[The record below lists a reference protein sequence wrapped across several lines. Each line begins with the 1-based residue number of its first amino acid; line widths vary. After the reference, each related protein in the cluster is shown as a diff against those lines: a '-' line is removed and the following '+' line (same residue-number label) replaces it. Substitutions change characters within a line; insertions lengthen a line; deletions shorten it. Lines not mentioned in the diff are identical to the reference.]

1 MSAYPP
7 PTENVPVFNSVYYTS
22 AVPTATINS
31 LSKYFLNFPVAQGTE
46 YFNNASFSNAPVCS
60 AIQNYP
66 SSATSNLATIGYV
79 NNATSGRTYD
89 VSFVPIE
96 PVSNNIT
103 LNSLVDFLI
112 IGNYNNG
119 GSAWANAWRVL
130 LPYSPTLYIPSGY
143 QITIRNNTG
152 FVYVSGANE
161 GFAVNFNAT
170 QSIFSN
176 SSTTAYNPANGDI
189 KIANGSST
197 TLVFQNTVGTT
208 GCVGFWYIIGV

>member
-7 PTENVPVFNSVYYTS
+7 PTETVPIFNSVYYTS
-22 AVPTATINS
+22 AIPTSTINS

-66 SSATSNLATIGYV
+66 SSETSNLATIGYV
-79 NNATSGRTYD
+79 NNATSGPTYD

-96 PVSNNIT
+96 PYSSNIA
-103 LNSLVDFLI
+103 LDSLVGFLI
-112 IGNYNNG
+112 LGNYNNG
-119 GSAWANAWRVL
+119 GSAWANTWRVQ

-152 FVYVSGANE
+152 FVYVSGAVE
-161 GFAVNFNAT
+161 GFNVNNNST

-176 SSTTAYNPANGDI
+176 SSTTAYNRSSGNI
-189 KIANGSST
+189 SIANGSST